1 MKQEGRI
8 LSCYRLAG
16 NVWVDGDSNSDDLM
30 NSKTL
35 LVLRQEISFSM
46 KQIKKQTESANN
58 EDVLYAV

>member
-8 LSCYRLAG
+8 LSCYRLAS

-46 KQIKKQTESANN
+46 RQIKNQTESANN
-58 EDVLYAV
+58 EDVLYTV

>member
-8 LSCYRLAG
+8 LSCYWLAG

-46 KQIKKQTESANN
+46 RQIKNQTESANN